1 MAVKSRDESLEA
13 LAHGQKRFEELQSQE
28 KSTFACFVADAE
40 WQSFKDELSNGHER
54 GSDQRRPC
62 PVDSSGCRTEFD
74 VDQGS
79 RAHGRDDSS
88 GNFLTTSFGLAQP
101 LERGG
106 SLHIQRGAHI
116 KIARYGNRG
125 TRVGGI
131 CTSRAN
137 PTIEKVGRM
146 HETWSPDCPHR
157 RRLSTTVIPTRCLF
171 CVNLFHSTG
180 SMDWST
186 MSLTAMLFCLKCSSC
201 QTEVCTERGVRSV
214 TPQRDH
220 HAGWCWSHI
229 HQVPHHRTVSGR
241 EPGGGVEKH
250 NRFSP
255 LQDTQQE
262 GRPIMESQRVRYR
275 E

>member
-1 MAVKSRDESLEA
+1 MRVSKHWHTDRITSKSCSRRRRA
-13 LAHGQKRFEELQSQE
+13 LLRVLSQTPSGRASRTSCRTATNEGQTSG
-28 KSTFACFVADAE
+28 
-40 WQSFKDELSNGHER
+40 GHAL
-54 GSDQRRPC
+54 
-62 PVDSSGCRTEFD
+62 VDSSGCRTEFD

-88 GNFLTTSFGLAQP
+88 GNFRRRVSVSHSP
-101 LERGG
+101 W
-106 SLHIQRGAHI
+106 RGAVRSI
-116 KIARYGNRG
+116 LREARTSRCIARYGYRG
-125 TRVGGI
+125 TRVGESAHPG
-131 CTSRAN
+131 
-137 PTIEKVGRM
+137 PTRRLRRVADAQ
-146 HETWSPDCPHR
+146 TWSPDCPHR

-201 QTEVCTERGVRSV
+201 QTEVCTERRVRSV

-241 EPGGGVEKH
+241 EPGGGVETH